1 MLKTF
6 EADQADCNAE
16 IELSPQSLNAGVVYC
31 FLSIMRAIANQIE
44 ATCAA
49 FEQGARLERSTI
61 AADSSEQL
69 SSLSQAFLVINTYH
83 GCHRD
88 PANHN

>member
-31 FLSIMRAIANQIE
+31 FLSIMRVFANQLE
-44 ATCAA
+44 VTCSALD
-49 FEQGARLERSTI
+49 QGAPLGDEP
-61 AADSSEQL
+61 
-69 SSLSQAFLVINTYH
+69 SQQIHQTDYL
-83 GCHRD
+83 
-88 PANHN
+88 